1 VERTKTALV
10 TGAAQGIGRVIARL
24 FVQRGWEVFGLD
36 FDAENLASAASA
48 EGFEPIVCDLADPEA
63 VEKAAEGIVSLDLLV
78 NNAAY
83 SAQGDPR
90 ILPLAEWNRVLAVNL
105 SAPFLLSRLLADK
118 LTLKKG
124 SIVNIASTRAL
135 MSEPFTEA
143 YSASKGGLLSLTHA
157 LAMSLSPVRVN
168 AISPGWIEHAH
179 PGSLRQIDH
188 DFHPSGRVGR
198 AEDIAE
204 MAWFLGNQQSGFI
217 TGQNFVVD
225 GGVTKK
231 MVYPE

>member
-1 VERTKTALV
+1 MERTQTALV

-24 FVQRGWEVFGLD
+24 FVQRGWEVLGLD
-36 FDAENLASAASA
+36 FNAESLASAASA
-48 EGFEPIVCDLADPEA
+48 EGFVPIVCDLADPEA
-63 VEKAAEGIVSLDLLV
+63 IAMVAERIVSIDLLV
-78 NNAAY
+78 NNAAQ
-83 SAQGDPR
+83 SAPGDPKT
-90 ILPLAEWNRVLAVNL
+90 LPLEAWNRVLAVNL

-118 LTLKKG
+118 LILKKG
-124 SIVNIASTRAL
+124 AIVNIASTRAL

-157 LAMSLSPVRVN
+157 MAMSLSPVRVN

-179 PGSLRQIDH
+179 PGSLREIDH
-188 DFHPSGRVGR
+188 DFHPAGRVGR

-204 MAWFLGNQQSGFI
+204 MVWFLGNRQSGFI

-231 MVYPE
+231 MVYPR